1 MAPWR
6 RCTPVSPDSV
16 SRPDSCSL
24 RSRWM
29 RIALRRI
36 LFPRFVRRPINR
48 FARSPFGRL
57 VGHFLA
63 RVVAPSESTS
73 QDSASAEFEFGVG
86 ALLGL
91 LAAPG
96 AFQCLMLLDKYS
108 SLLNWMRGRLHQ
120 DLLLTSQPASTQL
133 SEGQGTQTPSL
144 APRAPPS

>member
-1 MAPWR
+1 
-6 RCTPVSPDSV
+6 
-16 SRPDSCSL
+16 
-24 RSRWM
+24 M

-63 RVVAPSESTS
+63 RLVAPSESAGQNS
-73 QDSASAEFEFGVG
+73 DSAEFEFGTG

-108 SLLNWMRGRLHQ
+108 SFLNWLRGRRHL
-120 DLLLTSQPASTQL
+120 DILVTSIPDK
-133 SEGQGTQTPSL
+133 
-144 APRAPPS
+144 